1 MTFPEN
7 HRIKDAGAVYD
18 AAPAHYFSIG
28 KKAVFMSKSHAVDMT
43 TGPIL
48 PKVVMFV
55 LPLMASS
62 VLQLLFN
69 AADVMVV
76 GKFAGS
82 LALAAVGSNGSLINL
97 LVNVFISLSVGVNV
111 LVARY
116 FGSQE
121 YSDLSKCVHSSI
133 GISILLGIA
142 VAIIGIVFS
151 SPMLVL
157 MQTDPEVLPLAALYL
172 KIYFL
177 GMPATLVYNFGA
189 AVLRAVGDTKRPLR
203 FLMIAGIINVILNL
217 ILVVVFHLDV
227 AGVAIATVVSQYVSA
242 FLVIR
247 CLMRADSVY
256 QLHLKSIRLHGTIIL
271 QIVLIGVPAGLQSF
285 FFSFSNVIIQ
295 SSVNSFG
302 YVTMAANSAAG
313 NLDGFIYVALNSV
326 YLAALSF
333 TSQNYGAKR
342 LDRIKRLFFVCPF
355 ITLSIAAVI
364 CPLLYFFGP
373 KLLSLY
379 ISSSDPDRDAIL
391 ATGMIRLKYLGLT
404 YWLCGLMEVLT
415 GFLRGLGKTWMPMIV
430 SVFGACIFRV
440 VWIYTVFAAQP
451 SLEVLYLSYPISW
464 IITPLVHTIVLIV
477 TFRQKS
483 KMMFST

>member
-1 MTFPEN
+1 
-7 HRIKDAGAVYD
+7 
-18 AAPAHYFSIG
+18 
-28 KKAVFMSKSHAVDMT
+28 MSKSHAVDMT
-43 TGPIL
+43 SGPL
-48 PKVVMFV
+48 FPKVIMFV
-55 LPLMASS
+55 LPLMASGI
-62 VLQLLFN
+62 LQLLFN

-121 YSDLSKCVHSSI
+121 YKDLSKCVHSSI
-133 GISILLGIA
+133 GISVLLGIV

-151 SPMLVL
+151 RPMLVL
-157 MQTDPEVLPLAALYL
+157 MHADPEVLPLAALYL

-189 AVLRAVGDTKRPLR
+189 AILRAVGDTERPLR
-203 FLMIAGIINVILNL
+203 FLMIAGLINVILNL
-217 ILVVVFHLDV
+217 ILVIVFHLDV
-227 AGVAIATVVSQYVSA
+227 AGVGIATVVSQYISA

-247 CLMRADSVY
+247 CLVKSDSVY
-256 QLHLKSIRLHGTIIL
+256 QLHLKSIRLHGKIIL
-271 QIVLIGVPAGLQSF
+271 QIILIGVPAGLQSF
-285 FFSFSNVIIQ
+285 FFSFSNVTIQ

-313 NLDGFIYVALNSV
+313 NLDGFIYIALNSV
-326 YLAALSF
+326 YHAALSF

-342 LDRIKRLFFVCPF
+342 LDRIKHLFFVCPV

-364 CPLLYFFGP
+364 CPLVYFFGP
-373 KLLSLY
+373 QLLSLY
-379 ISSSDPDRDAIL
+379 VSSSDPDRDAIL
-391 ATGMIRLKYLGLT
+391 SAGMIRLQYVGLT

-415 GFLRGLGKTWMPMIV
+415 GFLRGLGKTWMPMII
-430 SVFGACIFRV
+430 SVFGACIFRIL
-440 VWIYTVFAAQP
+440 WIYTVFAAHP
-451 SLEVLYLSYPISW
+451 TLEILYLSYPISW
-464 IITPLVHTIVLIV
+464 IITPLAHTIALVF
-477 TFRQKS
+477 TFRKNT
-483 KMMFST
+483 KTLIPA

>member
-1 MTFPEN
+1 
-7 HRIKDAGAVYD
+7 
-18 AAPAHYFSIG
+18 
-28 KKAVFMSKSHAVDMT
+28 MSKSRAVDMT
-43 TGPIL
+43 SGPL
-48 PKVVMFV
+48 FPKVIMFV
-55 LPLMASS
+55 LPLMASGI
-62 VLQLLFN
+62 LQLLFN

-97 LVNVFISLSVGVNV
+97 LVNVFISLSIGVNV

-121 YSDLSKCVHSSI
+121 YKDLSKCVHSAI
-133 GISILLGIA
+133 GISVLLGI
-142 VAIIGIVFS
+142 VVTVIGIVFS
-151 SPMLVL
+151 RPMLIL

-189 AVLRAVGDTKRPLR
+189 AILRAVGDTERPLR
-203 FLMIAGIINVILNL
+203 FLTIAGLINVVLNL
-217 ILVVVFHLDV
+217 IFVVVFHLDV

-242 FLVIR
+242 FLVVR
-247 CLMRADSVY
+247 CLMKSDGVY
-256 QLHLKSIRLHGTIIL
+256 QLHLKSIRLHGKIIL

-295 SSVNSFG
+295 SSVNTFG

-342 LDRIKRLFFVCPF
+342 IERIKRLFFVCPI

-364 CPLLYFFGP
+364 CPLVYFFGP

-379 ISSSDPDRDAIL
+379 ISGSDPDRDAIL
-391 ATGMIRLKYLGLT
+391 SAGMIRLKYLGLT
-404 YWLCGLMEVLT
+404 YWLCGIMEVLT
-415 GFLRGLGKTWMPMIV
+415 GFLRGLGKTWMPMII

-440 VWIYTVFAAQP
+440 VWIYTVFAANP
-451 SLEVLYLSYPISW
+451 TLEILYLSYPISW
-464 IITPLVHTIVLIV
+464 IITPAAHAITLIFV
-477 TFRQKS
+477 YRKKCRIIATN
-483 KMMFST
+483 

>member
-1 MTFPEN
+1 
-7 HRIKDAGAVYD
+7 
-18 AAPAHYFSIG
+18 
-28 KKAVFMSKSHAVDMT
+28 MSKSRAVDMT
-43 TGPIL
+43 TGPL
-48 PKVVMFV
+48 FPKVIMFV
-55 LPLMASS
+55 LPLMASGI
-62 VLQLLFN
+62 LQLLFN

-97 LVNVFISLSVGVNV
+97 LVNVFISLSIGVNV

-116 FGSQE
+116 FGSHE
-121 YSDLSKCVHSSI
+121 YKDLSKCVHSAI
-133 GISILLGIA
+133 GISVLLGII
-142 VAIIGIVFS
+142 VSVIGIVLS
-151 SPMLVL
+151 RPMLVL

-189 AVLRAVGDTKRPLR
+189 AILRAVGDTERPLR
-203 FLMIAGIINVILNL
+203 FLIIAGVINVMLNL

-242 FLVIR
+242 FLVVR
-247 CLMRADSVY
+247 CLMKSDGVY
-256 QLHLKSIRLHGTIIL
+256 QLHLQSIQLHGKIIL

-342 LDRIKRLFFVCPF
+342 IDRIKRLFYVCPI
-355 ITLSIAAVI
+355 ITLSIGAVI
-364 CPLLYFFGP
+364 CPLIYFFGP

-379 ISSSDPDRDAIL
+379 VSGSDPDRNAIL
-391 ATGMIRLKYLGLT
+391 AAGMIRLKYLGLT
-404 YWLCGLMEVLT
+404 YWLCGIMEVLT
-415 GFLRGLGKTWMPMIV
+415 GFLRGLGKTWVPLII
-430 SVFGACIFRV
+430 SVFGACIFRI
-440 VWIYTVFAAQP
+440 VWIYTIFAANP
-451 SLEVLYLSYPISW
+451 TLEILYLSYPISW
-464 IITPLVHTIVLIV
+464 IITTIAHAVTLVFTYRKKCKMLV
-477 TFRQKS
+477 T
-483 KMMFST
+483 